1 MTRFDTPEHRT
12 CDRSHLAAAGET
24 TTALGPSP
32 RVRGMHESERGVIV
46 DDYQRAHRW
55 FRLRDHVLGVRYG
68 RKAGTEGKPSPAW
81 PPAPS
86 ARAGGHGSMHNAC
99 QLGR

>member
-1 MTRFDTPEHRT
+1 MTSFDTPQHRT
-12 CDRSHLAAAGET
+12 DDRSRLAAAGET
-24 TTALGPSP
+24 TALGLSP
-32 RVRGMHESERGVIV
+32 RVRGMREPECGVIV
-46 DDYQRAHRW
+46 HDYQRAHRR
-55 FRLRDHVLGVRYG
+55 FRLRDHVLSVRNG
-68 RKAGTEGKPSPAW
+68 RKPWTEGKPSPAW